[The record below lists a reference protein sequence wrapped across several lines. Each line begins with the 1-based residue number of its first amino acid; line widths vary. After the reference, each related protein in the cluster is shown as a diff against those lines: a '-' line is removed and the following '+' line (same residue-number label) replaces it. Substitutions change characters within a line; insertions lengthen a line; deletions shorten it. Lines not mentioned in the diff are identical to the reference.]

1 MAYKR
6 TTRKTGTNSRST
18 TTQNTNGTT
27 TQSSSI
33 GGGKG
38 TSRTTSSYNSKT
50 GSKLTQTYTDGNGYV
65 HRKTIFSTAGA
76 NKARKLTQKRDAE
89 FGRAI
94 ARFFTGGKK
103 TTSAK
108 SKKPESNLLGNVIL
122 LILLFWGAYAILN

>member
-38 TSRTTSSYNSKT
+38 MSRTTSSYNSKT

-65 HRKTIFSTAGA
+65 HKKTIFSTAGA
-76 NKARKLTQKRDAE
+76 NREHKKRQKESAE
-89 FGRAI
+89 FGRAL
-94 ARFFTGGKK
+94 ARLFGGGKK
-103 TTSAK
+103 TTSAN
-108 SKKPESNLLGNVIL
+108 SKKSESNLLGNVIL